1 MTLSATMPLPST
13 ATEPAQSARTRS
25 ASRGRWL
32 ALVLT
37 ALALALLLLGTAV
50 GSMGLENLWPALWHP
65 QADPAAHAMAQ
76 QIVWDIR
83 LPRTLGAWCAG
94 ALLGLA
100 GAVAQ
105 GLFRNPLAD
114 PYLLGSASGA
124 SLGVAL
130 ALALMGGAGGM
141 LGGAQGAVAISVYST
156 HWLVRLGLT
165 GAAFVGAVL
174 AVVLTLVLARGVQH
188 TLRLLLAGV
197 IVGVVLGAL
206 TSLILLLSPESLQAM
221 QAFMLGS
228 TAFVGWTSCLLMACV
243 GLLCLLLAWALSR
256 ALDGLALGEATAHSL
271 GLPLGPLRAALVAVL
286 ALATGTAVAQTG
298 LIAFVGLAAPHLV
311 RAAVSVPHGRLM
323 ALSSL
328 MGGVLL
334 CAADLL
340 ARGLIAPQE
349 LPVGVLTA
357 VLGGGYLLWL
367 MHRRSSP
374 GGLL

>member
-1 MTLSATMPLPST
+1 MNLSARPATQASATRARRPDTGLRRAAWLGAGLLLAAAGLAVFSLTVGSTGVEPMAQVWVHLGAPL
-13 ATEPAQSARTRS
+13 
-25 ASRGRWL
+25 GG
-32 ALVLT
+32 
-37 ALALALLLLGTAV
+37 LLGTH
-50 GSMGLENLWPALWHP
+50 SGLPAGGMDLSAG
-65 QADPAAHAMAQ
+65 ADATMAA

-83 LPRTLGAWCAG
+83 APRTLGAFLAG

-114 PYLLGSASGA
+114 PFLLGSASGA
-124 SLGVAL
+124 TLGVAA
-130 ALALMGGAGGM
+130 ALSL
-141 LGGAQGAVAISVYST
+141 LGISPMATGWVA
-156 HWLVRLGLT
+156 RAGLT

-174 AVVLTLVLARGVQH
+174 SVLLTLLLARGVQH

-197 IVGVVLGAL
+197 VVGVVLGAL
-206 TSLILLLSPESLQAM
+206 SSLVTLLSPDILQAM
-221 QAFMLGS
+221 QGFMLGS
-228 TAFVGWTSCLLMACV
+228 TAFVGWAAVAVMAAVWLPCLAV
-243 GLLCLLLAWALSR
+243 GLAFSR
-256 ALDGLALGEATAHSL
+256 VLDGLSLGESTAASL
-271 GLPLGPLRAALVAVL
+271 GLPLGALRVALVGVL

-311 RAAVSVPHGRLM
+311 RSAVKTTHARLL

-334 CAADLL
+334 LLADTL
-340 ARGLIAPQE
+340 ARGVMAPQE

-367 MHRRSSP
+367 MHRRV
-374 GGLL
+374 G

>member
-1 MTLSATMPLPST
+1 MTDIGRQQRHA
-13 ATEPAQSARTRS
+13 AR
-25 ASRGRWL
+25 
-32 ALVLT
+32 LVLGL
-37 ALALALLLLGTAV
+37 LAAGALLVLLGASV
-50 GSMGLENLWPALWHP
+50 GSTGLESVLKAWRDPVAL
-65 QADPAAHAMAQ
+65 

-83 LPRTLGAWCAG
+83 LPRTLGAWAAG

-100 GAVAQ
+100 GALAQ

-130 ALALMGGAGGM
+130 ALILFGVSPFAN
-141 LGGAQGAVAISVYST
+141 Q
-156 HWLVRLGLT
+156 WLVRVGLT
-165 GAAFVGAVL
+165 GAAFAGAVA
-174 AVVLTLVLARGVQH
+174 AVMLTLVLARGVQH

-206 TSLILLLSPESLQAM
+206 TSLVMLETPEVMQSM

-228 TAFVGWTSCLLMACV
+228 TGFVSWSAWTLMVGVWLACMAA
-243 GLLCLLLAWALSR
+243 AWTLSPV
-256 ALDGLALGEATAHSL
+256 LDGLSLGEATAASL
-271 GLPLGPLRAALVAVL
+271 GLPLSQMRAALVAVL
-286 ALATGTAVAQTG
+286 ALATGAAVAQTG

-311 RAAVSVPHGRLM
+311 RSVAKTTHRRLIF
-323 ALSSL
+323 LSSL

-334 CAADLL
+334 MAADVL
-340 ARGLIAPQE
+340 ARGLLAPQE

-367 MHRRSSP
+367 MQRSTRSAS
-374 GGLL
+374 GTGL